1 MKFLSFFSI
10 SYLISIL
17 YDYIKKR
24 LRDKKLKTVNTPL
37 EDIDIKLKTTD
48 TPSDDI
54 NINPVK
60 KQTNNSAASYNF
72 IGEDNKKEYGNN
84 KTKRPKLNS
93 NTIYLKLNDYY
104 EHPDFVF
111 VGESQLDGDPIFGYI
126 GNPRMLNTHNIIY
139 VELI

>member
-24 LRDKKLKTVNTPL
+24 LRDKKLKTVHTPL
-37 EDIDIKLKTTD
+37 EE
-48 TPSDDI
+48 I

-72 IGEDNKKEYGNN
+72 IEKDNEEEYENKS
-84 KTKRPKLNS
+84 KTKRAKLNS
-93 NTIYLKLNDYY
+93 DTIYLKLNDYY

-111 VGESQLDGDPIFGYI
+111 VCESQLDGDPIFGYI